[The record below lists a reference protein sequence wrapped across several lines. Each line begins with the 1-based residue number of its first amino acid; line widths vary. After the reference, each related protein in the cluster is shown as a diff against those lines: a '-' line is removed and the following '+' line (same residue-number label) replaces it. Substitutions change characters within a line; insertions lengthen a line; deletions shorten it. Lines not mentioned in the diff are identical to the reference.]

1 MSRQLPRT
9 LKNMNVFVDGSSF
22 AGVAKTVTLPKITK
36 KTEDYRGAGM
46 IGDVALDLG
55 YEKMECEVTYA
66 GFDPRQ
72 YQQLSRCGVSD
83 LPIRFVQIH
92 ERQDTCAIQNAEYY
106 MRGQA
111 IEVDPG
117 DSTLGEMSEYKSMY
131 NVTYMRLEVD
141 GRLIFE
147 LDFVNGIE
155 TFGET
160 SLIDEIMRL
169 LGL

>member
-1 MSRQLPRT
+1 
-9 LKNMNVFVDGSSF
+9 
-22 AGVAKTVTLPKITK
+22 
-36 KTEDYRGAGM
+36 
-46 IGDVALDLG
+46 
-55 YEKMECEVTYA
+55 
-66 GFDPRQ
+66 
-72 YQQLSRCGVSD
+72 VSD

-160 SLIDEIMRL
+160 SLVDEIKRL

>member
-1 MSRQLPRT
+1 MALPRT
-9 LKNMNVFVDGSSF
+9 LKNMNVFVDGESW
-22 AGVAKTVTLPKITK
+22 AGTAKTVTLPKITK
-36 KTEDYRGAGM
+36 KTEDFRGAGM
-46 IGDVALDLG
+46 IGDVALSLG
-55 YEKMECEVTYA
+55 YEKLECNITYA

-72 YQQLSRCGVSD
+72 YRQLAVCGTSD
-83 LPIRFVQIH
+83 LPIRFVGMY
-92 ERQDTCAIQNAEYY
+92 ERQDTCGKQSVEYY

-111 IEVDPG
+111 IEVDAG
-117 DSTLGEMSEYKSMY
+117 DATLGELSEFKSMY

-141 GRLIFE
+141 GQQILE
-147 LDFVNGIE
+147 LDFINGIE

>member
-9 LKNMNVFVDGSSF
+9 LKNMNVFVDGDSF

-46 IGDVALDLG
+46 IGDVALSLG
-55 YEKMECEVTYA
+55 YEKMECGVTYA

-72 YQQLSRCGVSD
+72 YQQLAVCGTSD
-83 LPIRFVQIH
+83 LPIRFVSIY
-92 ERQDTCAIQNAEYY
+92 ERQDTCSIQNVEYY

-111 IEVDPG
+111 IEVDGG
-117 DSTLGEMSEYKSMY
+117 DSTLGELSEFKSMY

-141 GRLIFE
+141 GQQVFE
-147 LDFVNGIE
+147 LDFINGIE

-160 SLIDEIMRL
+160 DLFDEIKRL